1 VNFATQALGRIV
13 IDDVRPRTPGGWPAK
28 ATCGEVVPVSADVF
42 TDGHDLLAARAR
54 FRAAGAEGELRTV
67 RLVDVGNDRFEGSL
81 DLGDDLRPGPFEF
94 VVEAWPDH
102 YETWRRDVRVKAG
115 AGQSVAVELE
125 EGALLLESLL
135 PAVAPDARSRV
146 ERAVWA
152 LRDEQR
158 PLPSRLDA
166 ALDDALAASL
176 SGVVLPEWV
185 TTGPPLPLWVDR
197 PAARFTT
204 WYELFPR
211 SERGLQGTRKR
222 LPAIRDMGFD
232 TVYLPPVH
240 PIGTTAR
247 KGRDNTLVAGPRD
260 PGSPWAIG
268 GPEGGHTAVHPEL
281 GTLDDFDDLVA
292 DAAGLGMEIALD
304 YALQCSPDHPWV
316 SEHPEWFHH
325 RPDGSIK
332 HAENPPKKYQD
343 IYPINF
349 WPADDAD
356 RVALWTACQDVLEFW
371 IARGIRSFRVD
382 NPHTKPMAFWAWVLP
397 DVKSRHPDVLFLAE
411 AFTRPKVMAKLAE
424 IGFSTSYTYFTWRTT
439 KGELAEYVTE
449 LANPPLAD
457 YMRPMFWPNTPDIL
471 SGPLRNGPPAAFRLR
486 LLLAATLV
494 PGYGMYSGYELCE
507 NEPQSDANEE
517 YRHSEKYEVKP
528 RDWGA
533 PGSLVPFV
541 TAVNAIRRA
550 HPALQVLRGTR
561 FHGSSKEE
569 ILVYS
574 RVDPSGSD
582 VVLCVVNLDPHGVQ
596 EDTLWLDLDALGMPG
611 DEPYQA
617 HDELTGQTFT
627 WSGHAP
633 YVRLDPAETPAHVL
647 SLKRRP

>member
-1 VNFATQALGRIV
+1 MSMAGLGRIV
-13 IDDVRPRTPGGWPAK
+13 VDDVRPRTPGGWPAK

-54 FRAAGAEGELRTV
+54 FRAAASEAELRTV
-67 RLVDVGNDRFEGSL
+67 PLADVGNDRFEGAL
-81 DLGDDLRPGPFEF
+81 ELGDDLRPGSFEF
-94 VVEAWPDH
+94 VVEAWRDH

-115 AGQSVAVELE
+115 AGQSIAVELE
-125 EGALLLESLL
+125 EGAGLLESLL
-135 PAVAPDARSRV
+135 PALAPGARTRV

-176 SGVVLPEWV
+176 AGVVLPEWV
-185 TTGPPLPLWVDR
+185 TAGPLMPLWVDR
-197 PAARFTT
+197 PAARFST

-211 SERGLQGTRKR
+211 SERGFQGTRKR

-232 TVYLPPVH
+232 TVYLAPIH

-247 KGRDNTLVAGPRD
+247 KGGDNTLVAGPRD

-268 GPEGGHTAVHPEL
+268 GPEGGHTAIHPEL
-281 GTLDDFDDLVA
+281 GSLDDFDDLVA
-292 DAAGLGMEIALD
+292 DAAGLGMEVVLD

-325 RPDGSIK
+325 RPDGTIK
-332 HAENPPKKYQD
+332 YAENPPKKYQD

-356 RVALWTACQDVLEFW
+356 RLALWSACRDVLEFW

-382 NPHTKPMAFWAWVLP
+382 NPHTKPMAFWAWVIP

-439 KGELAEYVTE
+439 KAELAEYVTE
-449 LANPPLAD
+449 LSTPPLAD

-494 PGYGMYSGYELCE
+494 PSYGMYSGYELCE
-507 NEPQSDANEE
+507 NEPQSDQNEE

-533 PGSLVPFV
+533 PGSLAPFV
-541 TAVNAIRRA
+541 SAVNAIRRA

-574 RVDPSGSD
+574 RVDPSGGD

-596 EDTLWLDLDALGMPG
+596 EDTLWLDLGALGMPG
-611 DEPYQA
+611 DEPYDA
-617 HDELTGQTFT
+617 HDELTGRTFT
-627 WSGHAP
+627 WSGHTP
-633 YVRLDPAETPAHVL
+633 YVRLDPAEAPGHVL
-647 SLKRRP
+647 SLKRRS

>member
-1 VNFATQALGRIV
+1 LGRIV
-13 IDDVRPRTPGGWPAK
+13 VDDVRPRTPSGWPAK

-42 TDGHDLLAARAR
+42 ADGHDLLAARVR
-54 FRAAGAEGELRTV
+54 LRAAGTEEWLLTEP
-67 RLVDVGNDRFEGSL
+67 LVDVGNDRYEGALALGL
-81 DLGDDLRPGPFEF
+81 DRRPGPFEF
-94 VVEAWPDH
+94 VVEAWRDH

-125 EGALLLESLL
+125 EGARLLESLL
-135 PAVAPDARSRV
+135 PAVASGARTRV

-176 SGVVLPEWV
+176 AGVVLPGWV
-185 TTGPPLPLWVDR
+185 TAGPLMPLWVDR
-197 PAARFTT
+197 PAARCST

-211 SERGLQGTRKR
+211 SERGFSGTRKR
-222 LPAIRDMGFD
+222 LPAVRDMGFD
-232 TVYLPPVH
+232 TVYLPPIH

-247 KGRDNTLVAGPRD
+247 KGRDNTLVAGARD

-268 GPEGGHTAVHPEL
+268 GKEGGHTAIHPDL
-281 GTLDDFDDLVA
+281 GTFEDFDDLVA
-292 DAAGLGMEIALD
+292 DAAVLGMEVVLD

-316 SEHPEWFHH
+316 AEHPEWFHA
-325 RPDGSIK
+325 RPDGTIK
-332 HAENPPKKYQD
+332 YAENPPKKYQD

-356 RVALWTACQDVLEFW
+356 RVALWAACRDVLEFW

-382 NPHTKPMAFWAWVLP
+382 NPHTKPMAFWAWMIP

-449 LANPPLAD
+449 LSSPPWAD

-494 PGYGMYSGYELCE
+494 PSYGMYSGYELYE

-517 YRHSEKYEVKP
+517 YRRSEKYEVKP

-541 TAVNAIRRA
+541 TKVNAIRRA

-561 FHGSSKEE
+561 FHGSSKDEV
-569 ILVYS
+569 LVYS
-574 RVDPSGSD
+574 RMDPSGSD

-611 DEPYQA
+611 DEPFLA

-627 WSGHAP
+627 WQGHTP
-633 YVRLDPAETPAHVL
+633 YVKLDPADAPGHVL
-647 SLKRRP
+647 HLKRRG

>member
-1 VNFATQALGRIV
+1 MSMGLGRIV
-13 IDDVRPRTPGGWPAK
+13 VDDVRPRTPTGWPAK

-54 FRAAGAEGELRTV
+54 FRPVGATEWLVTV
-67 RLVDVGNDRFEGSL
+67 PLADAGNDRFEGAL
-81 DLGDDLRPGPFEF
+81 AVGPGVRRGPHEL
-94 VVEAWPDH
+94 VVEAWRDH

-125 EGALLLESLL
+125 EGARLLEALL
-135 PAVAPDARSRV
+135 AAVARGARTLV

-166 ALDDALAASL
+166 ALDDALAEAL
-176 SGVVLPEWV
+176 RGVVLPEWV
-185 TTGPPLPLWVDR
+185 TAGPLMPLWVDR
-197 PAARFTT
+197 SAARFSS

-211 SERGLQGTRKR
+211 SERGLLGTRRR
-222 LPAIRDMGFD
+222 LPAIKDMGFD
-232 TVYLPPVH
+232 AVYLPPIH

-268 GPEGGHTAVHPEL
+268 GPQGGHTALHPEL
-281 GTLDDFDDLVA
+281 GTLEDLDALVA
-292 DAAGLGMEIALD
+292 DAAELGMEVVLD

-325 RPDGSIK
+325 RPDGTIK
-332 HAENPPKKYQD
+332 YAENPPKKYQD

-349 WPADDAD
+349 WPADEGD
-356 RVALWTACQDVLEFW
+356 RVALWTACRDVLEFW

-397 DVKSRHPDVLFLAE
+397 DVQSRHPEVLFLAE

-449 LANPPLAD
+449 LSTPPLAD

-494 PGYGMYSGYELCE
+494 PSYGMYSGYELCE
-507 NEPQSDANEE
+507 NEPQSEANEE
-517 YRHSEKYEVKP
+517 YRYSEKYEVKP
-528 RDWGA
+528 RDWGS
-533 PGSLVPFV
+533 PGSLAPFV
-541 TAVNAIRRA
+541 TTVNAIRRS

-561 FHGSSKEE
+561 FHGSSKDEV
-569 ILVYS
+569 LVYS

-611 DEPYQA
+611 DAPYEA
-617 HDELTGQTFT
+617 HDELSGQTFT
-627 WSGHAP
+627 WSGPTP
-633 YVRLDPAETPAHVL
+633 YVRLDPAESPGHVL
-647 SLKRRP
+647 SLRRRS